1 MEEYLSPKQQYQG
14 KEPLFVLLWT
24 AGLNH
29 AVKNGGELTV
39 SRAAQRV
46 SESLVVGKEG
56 SAE

>member
-1 MEEYLSPKQQYQG
+1 MSPKQQYQG

-29 AVKNGGELTV
+29 AVKNRGELTV